1 MIASN
6 IRPIKFS
13 FFLIYDWLKSFQ
25 EFTAFALGGEA
36 NGCNGTYVKA
46 YDGDKE
52 TDNLILNKVG
62 FQIYLLFGLAHSDW
76 SGPNFFASILKSVQV
91 RECYS

>member
-1 MIASN
+1 M
-6 IRPIKFS
+6 
-13 FFLIYDWLKSFQ
+13 
-25 EFTAFALGGEA
+25 
-36 NGCNGTYVKA
+36 KA